1 MKHISILVPEGDT
14 SLSNL
19 EATYKMFTMANSH
32 LERSGQLHL
41 FDVHL
46 VGHSKESQ
54 LSNGIF
60 SIKPDTTIDQVGKT
74 DLIIIPAIHGDI
86 QTILKLNHAF
96 IPWIIGQYKKGS
108 EVASLCIGAFLL
120 AKTGLL
126 DGKNCATH
134 WLMTKEFREMYPEV
148 NLVNDKI
155 ITDEGG
161 VYTSGGAYSSLNL
174 NLYLIEKFVGR
185 KMAVL
190 SSKIFEIDINRH
202 SQSPFIIFSGQK
214 DHDDKAVVQAQEFIE
229 THFSEK
235 ISVDELCDHFSVARR
250 TFERRF
256 KRATSNTIIEY
267 IQRVRVEAAKKM
279 LESDRAGINTVM
291 YDVGYTDP
299 KAFRELFKK
308 ISGMSPIE
316 YRNRYY
322 KEVGKIPTQVTTTE

>member
-19 EATYKMFTMANSH
+19 EATYKMFTMTNGH
-32 LERSGQLHL
+32 LARVGQSQR

-46 VGHSKESQ
+46 VGLTKRNQ

-60 SIKPDTTIDQVGKT
+60 RIHPDTTIDEVSKT

-86 QTILKLNHAF
+86 HTVLKLNQAF
-96 IPWIIGQYKKGS
+96 IPWIVGQYAKGA

-134 WLMTKEFREMYPEV
+134 WLMTKEFRDMYPDV
-148 NLVNDKI
+148 NLVDDKI
-155 ITDEGG
+155 ITDEQGI
-161 VYTSGGAYSSLNL
+161 YTSGGAYSSLNL
-174 NLYLIEKFVGR
+174 NLYLIEKFVNR
-185 KMAVL
+185 DMAIL

-202 SQSPFIIFSGQK
+202 SQSPFIIFKGQK
-214 DHDDKAVVQAQEFIE
+214 DHEDEVVVQAQEYIE
-229 THFSEK
+229 THFAEK
-235 ISVDELCDHFSVARR
+235 ISIDELCDRFSTGRR

-256 KRATSNTIIEY
+256 KKATSNTIVEY
-267 IQRVRVEAAKKM
+267 LQRVRVEAAKKL
-279 LESDRAGINTVM
+279 LESDRAGVNQVM
-291 YDVGYTDP
+291 YEVGYTDT

-308 ISGMSPIE
+308 IAGMSPLD
-316 YRNRYY
+316 YRNRYC
-322 KEVGKIPTQVTTTE
+322 KQAVMNPTIG